1 MLTKNQQKG
10 DTFTVFILFLIALMV
25 VALLVAIFAFQIG
38 YSSGFKSIESENDV
52 VINGQLVT
60 ARSLEAIE
68 EQNKQFKTEAD
79 VAKQERDISLDNLKS
94 LRVKLTDLETNN
106 LQLQRTVEMFSS
118 SIAKQGGIPLQV
130 VGAKIEPLPENAF
143 EYRFDV
149 AMVNENG
156 EYTQLVPKLTLLN
169 NTSFVNIPL
178 SPSTYEIKGISYI
191 RGRFVM
197 PEGFKPVQ
205 LKLSL
210 SAGDQTKEQIYN
222 WRLGKKKA
230 DMPMSLSQVPDVN
243 NRPITSEDK
252 N

>member
-10 DTFTVFILFLIALMV
+10 DTFTVFMLFLIGLIV
-25 VALLVAIFAFQIG
+25 VALLVAIFTFQIG
-38 YSSGFKSIESENDV
+38 YSSGVKSTESENDFM
-52 VINGQLVT
+52 INGQLVT
-60 ARSLEAIE
+60 AGSLESIE
-68 EQNKQFKTEAD
+68 QQNKQFKNEAD
-79 VAKQERDISLDNLKS
+79 VAKQERDISLKNLEL
-94 LRVKLTDLETNN
+94 LRAKVSELETNN
-106 LQLQRTVEMFSS
+106 LQLQRTIELFST

-130 VGAKIEPLPENAF
+130 VEAKIEPLPENAF

-178 SPSTYEIKGISYI
+178 SPSTYDIKGMSYI

-197 PEGFKPVQ
+197 PEGFKPAQ

-230 DMPMSLSQVPDVN
+230 DMPMSLSQVPDVDKH
-243 NRPITSEDK
+243 PITPTEK